1 MMCKLFNCDKRHGN
15 ICCRE
20 CRDRRN
26 CANPCLNSPDKCRQA
41 TEDKPGRKLRKGVSK
56 DVR

>member
-15 ICCRE
+15 VFCQE

-26 CANPCLNSPDKCRQA
+26 CANPCRNTPGKCGQA
-41 TEDKPGRKLRKGVSK
+41 AEDKPGRKLRKN
-56 DVR
+56 DN